1 MLKTFDIAQSYRH
14 CAHYGKTS
22 VRRCTHVR
30 HPIPQG
36 QASWLLGRK
45 VTTIHHKRKVL
56 QTTRLRNS
64 LHIAEHLNSITI
76 NTPSISLTHH
86 RKINAEN
93 HPSRKICHIYPII
106 ILFPVLFI
114 IDIHNQCK
122 SGERETKVFTA
133 CCNSKYDVTA
143 PSGAWYASHG
153 HYCNPQGLRYLQWL
167 HCG

>member
-1 MLKTFDIAQSYRH
+1 MRDILSLKDKLRDFLE
-14 CAHYGKTS
+14 GKLPRYIIS
-22 VRRCTHVR
+22 ARYC
-30 HPIPQG
+30 
-36 QASWLLGRK
+36 K
-45 VTTIHHKRKVL
+45 

-114 IDIHNQCK
+114 IDINNQCK

-143 PSGAWYASHG
+143 LSGAWYASHG
-153 HYCNPQGLRYLQWL
+153 HYCNHQGLRYLQWL